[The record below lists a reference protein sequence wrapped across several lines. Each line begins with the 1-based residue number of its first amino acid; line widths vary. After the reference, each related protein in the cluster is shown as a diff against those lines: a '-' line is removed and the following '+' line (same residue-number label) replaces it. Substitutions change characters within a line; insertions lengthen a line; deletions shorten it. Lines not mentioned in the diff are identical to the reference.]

1 MDMNDSELISTALR
15 MWANYIETGNVSIS
29 STDCVNMGQPY
40 KVKVINDQQK
50 RFVDRLVKLSID
62 IL

>member
-1 MDMNDSELISTALR
+1 MDMNDAELASTALR
-15 MWANYIETGNVSIS
+15 MWANYIETGDVSIS
-29 STDCVNMGQPY
+29 STDCTNMGQSQ

-50 RFVDRLVKLSID
+50 RFVDRLINLSID